1 MSFYKYPFPSLFKR
15 IINQKAS
22 PAKHLIALRESKQYR
37 QENQAVVVQGLK
49 TIRELRDQGIKIN
62 SLIVTAKKEPKE
74 AEEVKFPANSV
85 LENPDSFPAKKYYLT
100 DVDLTRR
107 ILGTASRPG
116 RHEVYAEVALLKHTF
131 EPQERMLVLD
141 KVNDPGNLGTI
152 VRTAKGLGWK
162 SGIITSGTC
171 DLYNDKAIRASR
183 AMSITWPHTI
193 VSITGLLDFLKKHNI
208 TPIVADMLPKNDDS
222 QKVWSPDYGHSNVKD
237 VEPGSGIWF
246 WNFQG
251 ERLNIP
257 EKVALVLS
265 CEHNG
270 VDEALDHVTRVSI
283 PLASNVESL
292 NVASAGSII
301 MAEMNRLLRQRVRTT

>member
-85 LENPDSFPAKKYYLT
+85 LENPDSFPAEKYYLT
-100 DVDLTRR
+100 NVDLTRR

-152 VRTAKGLGWK
+152 
-162 SGIITSGTC
+162 
-171 DLYNDKAIRASR
+171 AIRASR

-283 PLASNVESL
+283 PLTSNVESL